1 MNGHASPLLVPD
13 EWSVAEVLIEL
24 VLAHFVGAILGI
36 FICWL
41 TVMVHF
47 ALFLCDR
54 WARPCGGRFVDY
66 LQTCLLLA
74 SALEYTHAPVESFNY
89 KEAVGISDVQKN
101 MVKVYRWSE
110 VLSTQ
115 QL

>member
-1 MNGHASPLLVPD
+1 MVTLLVPD
-13 EWSVAEVLIEL
+13 EGSVAEVLVEF
-24 VLAHFVGAILGI
+24 VLAYFVGAILGV

-66 LQTCLLLA
+66 LQTCPALA
-74 SALEYTHAPVESFNY
+74 WTLQYAQSLVEDPPFAPST
-89 KEAVGISDVQKN
+89 
-101 MVKVYRWSE
+101 
-110 VLSTQ
+110 TQ
-115 QL
+115 QQ